1 MEEFSLKAEVEGSI
15 IRLIPESE
23 QERYELEKLDKEGV
37 WVCGTVSSGAIHLCS
52 AKYSG
57 YTALLIDEYEKA
69 IIAFALGESKLSL
82 SELPVNLE
90 PLKAK
95 LFRRPK
101 NAMPPMPELPVVG
114 RLARRHAHGD
124 LRCVGDKCPGANPS
138 ECVARTNGLP
148 CPTFNEE
155 VLRPLREK
163 NPR

>member
-1 MEEFSLKAEVEGSI
+1 MKLKAEVEGSI
-15 IRLIPESE
+15 IRLVPESE
-23 QERYELEKLDKEGV
+23 QEKYELEKLDKEGV
-37 WVCGTVSSGAIHLCS
+37 WVCGTVSSGAINICS

-101 NAMPPMPELPVVG
+101 NAMPPLPSSVVG
-114 RLARRHAHGD
+114 RLVRMPLHSD

-138 ECVARTNGLP
+138 DCVARTNGLP
-148 CPTFNEE
+148 CPTFSAEL
-155 VLRPLREK
+155 LRPLQPPSSAR
-163 NPR
+163 